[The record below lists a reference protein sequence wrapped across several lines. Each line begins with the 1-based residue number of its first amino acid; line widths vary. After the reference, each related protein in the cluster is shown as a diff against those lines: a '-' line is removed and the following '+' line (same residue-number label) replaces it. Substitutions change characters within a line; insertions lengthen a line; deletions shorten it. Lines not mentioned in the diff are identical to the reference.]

1 MDSVKS
7 VLATPAVDEFVFVN
21 HVNPPATVVELRDL
35 AAENPKFKLIETGA
49 NLGFGKGCNL
59 GAEVAT
65 GELLLFLNPDAVL
78 VPTAA
83 DQLMQSASQMKGEAW
98 IIGGRILN
106 DDGSEQRGA
115 RRGELTLRSAAVSFL
130 GLERLMPWLG
140 SIHWEDEQLPEA
152 LVEVPT
158 VSGAAM
164 LIPREVFARHGGFDE
179 RYFLHVEDIDLCRT
193 MRNAGGRVF
202 FEPRANI
209 LHYGGTS
216 ETSPLF
222 VETHKA
228 AGLVKYFWK
237 FYPSV
242 FERTGTVV
250 MAVPVFLAIWAR
262 VAWHLVKNR
271 VNRVLKREEVREP
284 GKSRLPATRGTSAS
298 PPQQDVKR
306 SEA

>member
-1 MDSVKS
+1 MDSVRS

-21 HVNPPATVVELRDL
+21 HENPRATVVELRDL
-35 AAENPKFKLIETGA
+35 AAENPKFKLVETGA
-49 NLGFGKGCNL
+49 NLGFAKGCNR
-59 GAEVAT
+59 GAEAAD
-65 GELLLFLNPDAVL
+65 GQLLLFLNPDAVL

-83 DQLMQSASQMKGEAW
+83 DQLKQSASRMNGTDW
-98 IIGGRILN
+98 ILN

-115 RRGELTLRSAAVSFL
+115 RRGELTLRSAAISFL

-140 SIHWEDEQLPEA
+140 SIHWEDEQVPED

-158 VSGAAM
+158 VSGAAL
-164 LIPREVFARHGGFDE
+164 LIRRDVFQRHGGFDE
-179 RYFLHVEDIDLCRT
+179 RYFLHVEDIDICRT
-193 MRNAGGRVF
+193 LRDAGGTVF

-237 FYPSV
+237 FYPGI

-262 VAWHLVKNR
+262 VGWHMLKNR
-271 VNRVLKREEVREP
+271 IMGLFRREEAREP
-284 GKSRLPATRGTSAS
+284 GKSLTARARKSNAAA
-298 PPQQDVKR
+298 QQDANR
-306 SEA
+306 SEI